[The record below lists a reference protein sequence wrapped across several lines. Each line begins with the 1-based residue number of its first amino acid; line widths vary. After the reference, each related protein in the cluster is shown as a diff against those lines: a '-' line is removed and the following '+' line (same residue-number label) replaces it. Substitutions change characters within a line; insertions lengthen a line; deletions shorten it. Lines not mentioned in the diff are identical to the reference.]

1 MKKLLI
7 TGGAGFI
14 GSNLI
19 DKLIEIGGY
28 KITSIDNFDPFY
40 DKAIKQQNIAYL
52 IGNPNVSFHELDI
65 LDFEKLKNNL
75 SGNYD
80 VIIHLAA
87 KAGVGPSIK
96 DPITYQNV
104 NLIGTQNL
112 LEFAKLNKIKQFVFA
127 SSSSVYGINSQ
138 LPWSESDK
146 QLQPISP
153 YASSKIS
160 AELLGHTYSYLYDI
174 RFIALRFFTVFGPRQ
189 RPDLAIHKFSKMLMN
204 NEAITVFGDGKTG
217 RDYTYVD
224 DIVNGIIAAISYDQS
239 KYEIFNLGNST
250 LITLNDLI
258 ASLETVFEI
267 KANIKYLPHQ
277 DGDVPITYANIEK
290 AKRMLGYDPKIDLL
304 SGLMKFK
311 TWLGSNS

>member
-19 DKLIEIGGY
+19 DKLIEIGGF
-28 KITSIDNFDPFY
+28 KITCIDNFDPFY
-40 DKAIKQQNIAYL
+40 DKAIKQKNIAHL
-52 IGNPNVSFHELDI
+52 IGNPNFSFCELDI
-65 LDFEKLKNNL
+65 LDFEKLKSNL
-75 SGNYD
+75 SGDYD
-80 VIIHLAA
+80 VIVHLAA

-96 DPITYQNV
+96 DPIAYQNV

-112 LEFAKLNKIKQFVFA
+112 LEFARLNKIKQFIFA
-127 SSSSVYGINSQ
+127 SSSSVYGVNSK

-153 YASSKIS
+153 YASSKIA
-160 AELLGHTYSYLYDI
+160 AELLGYTYSYLHDI

-204 NEAITVFGDGKTG
+204 NEAITVYGDGKTG

-224 DIVNGIIAAISYDQS
+224 DIVNGIVSAISYDQS
-239 KYEIFNLGNST
+239 EYEIFNLGNHA
-250 LITLNDLI
+250 LVTLNDLI
-258 ASLETVFEI
+258 LSLELVFET

-277 DGDVPITYANIEK
+277 DGDVPVTYANIEK
-290 AKRMLGYDPKIDLL
+290 AQKILKYKPSTDLV
-304 SGLMKFK
+304 SGLKKFK
-311 TWLGSNS
+311 TWLGANN